1 MVSPRER
8 AAAGGRA
15 RPPENTEF
23 WVRGGVVG
31 KSSGSDR
38 RAVGAGPGASQHAHW
53 PSASEVVSWSPAA
66 KFLKN

>member
-1 MVSPRER
+1 MVWPRER

-38 RAVGAGPGASQHAHW
+38 RAAGAGLGASQHAH
-53 PSASEVVSWSPAA
+53 
-66 KFLKN
+66 